1 MSAVSG
7 RYLAAVFLLSG
18 TLLVSTLASDTQPE
32 LLKTPL
38 SATVPLQIGA
48 WHALSNETLPA
59 NETNVLKPTAYLLRP
74 YRRGNDYIEL
84 LIVFYAKQ
92 AIGENMHS
100 PKNCL
105 PASWDIRSA
114 GFDPVSLPDGRR
126 QSVNV
131 LSLQKDDQ
139 KQLILYWFQSRRRV
153 VASEYMAKLFLA
165 QDALFRHRASGSLVR
180 LALPDRPGALEDG
193 LRFAADAMPVIAH
206 SLE

>member
-1 MSAVSG
+1 MSALSG
-7 RYLAAVFLLSG
+7 RYIAAVFLLSG
-18 TLLVSTLASDTQPE
+18 TLLVSTLASDTRPE
-32 LLKTPL
+32 FLKTPL
-38 SATVPLQIGA
+38 SATIPLQIGA
-48 WHALSNETLPA
+48 WHALPDETLPV
-59 NETNVLKPTAYLLRP
+59 NETAVLKPTAYLLRP

-84 LIVFYAKQ
+84 LVVFYARQ

-114 GFDPVSLPDGRR
+114 GFDPVTLPDGRR

-153 VASEYMAKLFLA
+153 AASEYTAKLFLA
-165 QDALFRHRASGSLVR
+165 QDALFKHRASGSLVR
-180 LALPDRPGALEDG
+180 LALPDRPGALQDG
-193 LRFAADAMPVIAH
+193 LRFASSAMPIIAH